1 MSSDRYITSITKLN
15 GENYH
20 DWKFAVSMALRQMGC
35 WGVISGVDAKS
46 STREGEKTWDT
57 KAEEGLTIIGLT
69 VEPSQYT
76 YIRNST
82 NGVEAWTALKEIYEK
97 NSRSTRISLKRQFYG
112 FEHDTNVPMFA
123 YVNGITDLAGKLKA
137 IGIDLTDEEITDV
150 LIFNL
155 DNEYSSIAASLMAT
169 KGDLKVSEVTSTLM
183 EEEQRRKGGA
193 VNPATSLYSNYGS
206 GPHGRRG
213 PYRDRREGFSDNCT
227 CFRCGRAGHISRDC
241 HAKKT
246 FDGKDI
252 TSEMEKE
259 AREKS
264 KEMSSIA
271 YQTNSTLND
280 DIAY

>member
-1 MSSDRYITSITKLN
+1 MSSDRYLTSITKLN

-20 DWKFAVSMALRQMGC
+20 DWKFAVSMALRQKGC
-35 WGVISGVDAKS
+35 WGVISGVDVKS
-46 STREGEKTWDT
+46 QTREGEKAWDT

-82 NGVEAWTALKEIYEK
+82 NGAEAWTALKDIYEK

-112 FEHDTNVPMFA
+112 FEHNTSAPMSA

-155 DNEYSSIAASLMAT
+155 DNEYSSIAASLTAT
-169 KGDLKVSEVTSTLM
+169 KGDLKVSEVTSALK
-183 EEEQRRKGGA
+183 EEEKRRGGGPIA
-193 VNPATSLYSNYGS
+193 DPSISLYSNN

-213 PYRDRREGFSDNCT
+213 PHRDRTEGFSDNRK
-227 CFRCGRAGHISRDC
+227 CFRCGRTGHISRDC

-264 KEMSSIA
+264 KEISSIA

-280 DIAY
+280 IAY

>member
-1 MSSDRYITSITKLN
+1 MSSDRYLTSITKLN

-20 DWKFAVSMALRQMGC
+20 DWKFAVSMALRQKGC
-35 WGVISGVDAKS
+35 WGVISGVDTKPS
-46 STREGEKTWDT
+46 SREGEKAWDT

-82 NGVEAWTALKEIYEK
+82 NGAEAWTALKEIYEK

-112 FEHDTNVPMFA
+112 FEHDTNALMST

-137 IGIDLTDEEITDV
+137 IGIDLTDEEITDA

-155 DNEYSSIAASLMAT
+155 DNEYSSIAASLTAT
-169 KGDLKVSEVTSTLM
+169 KGDLKVSEVTSTLI
-183 EEEQRRKGGA
+183 EEEQRRGGGPT
-193 VNPATSLYSNYGS
+193 VEPAISLYSNNGS
-206 GPHGRRG
+206 GPPGRRG
-213 PYRDRREGFSDNCT
+213 PHRDRREGFSDNRT
-227 CFRCGRAGHISRDC
+227 CFRCGRTGHISRDC
-241 HAKKT
+241 RAKKT

-259 AREKS
+259 SREKS
-264 KEMSSIA
+264 KEISSIA
-271 YQTNSTLND
+271 YQINSTLND
-280 DIAY
+280 IAY